1 MQINAYMWCVDH
13 SRQFHNKHRM
23 RLQIVLLIAMFVVL
37 VIAAFTVNAIW
48 HVNRYG
54 LLPSHF

>member
-1 MQINAYMWCVDH
+1 
-13 SRQFHNKHRM
+13 M
-23 RLQIVLLIAMFVVL
+23 RLEVALLIIMFVVL
-37 VIAAFTVNAIW
+37 VIAALTVNAIW

>member
-1 MQINAYMWCVDH
+1 
-13 SRQFHNKHRM
+13 M
-23 RLQIVLLIAMFVVL
+23 RPEAVLLIIMFVVL

>member
-1 MQINAYMWCVDH
+1 
-13 SRQFHNKHRM
+13 M
-23 RLQIVLLIAMFVVL
+23 RPEAVPLIIMFEVL

>member
-1 MQINAYMWCVDH
+1 
-13 SRQFHNKHRM
+13 M
-23 RLQIVLLIAMFVVL
+23 RPEAVPLIIMFVVL

>member
-1 MQINAYMWCVDH
+1 
-13 SRQFHNKHRM
+13 M
-23 RLQIVLLIAMFVVL
+23 RPEAVPLIFMFVVL

>member
-1 MQINAYMWCVDH
+1 
-13 SRQFHNKHRM
+13 M
-23 RLQIVLLIAMFVVL
+23 RLEVVLLVIMFVML